1 MNYEVIIHFKCIVLG
16 TLLRNIFNNLLLKFI
31 ITTNLKKV
39 NSKLSFAFFVT
50 CGDFNNVFFFFLMEE
65 TQF

>member
-1 MNYEVIIHFKCIVLG
+1 MHFKCIVLG
-16 TLLRNIFNNLLLKFI
+16 TLLRNMVTNLLLKFR

-50 CGDFNNVFFFFLMEE
+50 
-65 TQF
+65 

>member
-1 MNYEVIIHFKCIVLG
+1 MYYEVIIHFKCIVFG
-16 TLLRNIFNNLLLKFI
+16 TLLRNIFSNLLLKFI

-50 CGDFNNVFFFFLMEE
+50 CGDFNNVFFFFLKEE
-65 TQF
+65 IQF